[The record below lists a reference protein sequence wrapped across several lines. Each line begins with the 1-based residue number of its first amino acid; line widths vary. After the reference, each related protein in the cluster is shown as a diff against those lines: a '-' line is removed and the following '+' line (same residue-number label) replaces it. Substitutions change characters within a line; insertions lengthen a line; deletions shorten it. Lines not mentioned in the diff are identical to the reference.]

1 MSGFGVRG
9 TGKLMST
16 EKLNQM
22 RLEGRMTDLTIM
34 TNDGQVTRA
43 HRCLLVA
50 ACPSLEQQLNDLHE
64 LNWIDYSAKCGLTTI
79 QR

>member
-1 MSGFGVRG
+1 MFAFNLRG
-9 TGKLMST
+9 TDQVMST

-22 RLEGRMTDLTIM
+22 RLEGRMTDLTIT
-34 TNDGQVTRA
+34 TNGGQVTRA

-50 ACPSLEQQLNDLHE
+50 ACPSLEQQLNDVHE
-64 LNWIDYSAKCGLTTI
+64 LNWSKYSTECGLTTI

>member
-1 MSGFGVRG
+1 MFAFNVRG
-9 TGKLMST
+9 TGKALST

-22 RLEGRMTDLTIM
+22 RLEGRMTDLTIT
-34 TNDGQVTRA
+34 TNGGQVTRA

-50 ACPSLEQQLNDLHE
+50 ACPSLEHQFNDLHE
-64 LNWIDYSAKCGLTTI
+64 LNWSDYSAKCGLTTI

>member
-1 MSGFGVRG
+1 MFVFGVRG
-9 TGKLMST
+9 NSKLIST

-22 RLEGRMTDLTIM
+22 RLEGRMTDLTIT
-34 TNDGQVTRA
+34 TNGGQVARA

-64 LNWIDYSAKCGLTTI
+64 LNWSNYSAQCGFTTI
-79 QR
+79 KR

>member
-1 MSGFGVRG
+1 
-9 TGKLMST
+9 
-16 EKLNQM
+16 M
-22 RLEGRMTDLTIM
+22 RLEGRMTDLTI
-34 TNDGQVTRA
+34 TTKGGQVTRA

-64 LNWIDYSAKCGLTTI
+64 LNWRDYSTECGLTTI